1 MTILGMHAQF
11 DLEVDRISSGN
22 HPDFNKREKDDYIN
36 KAIWILVK
44 EHYDRESQLDL
55 FYDIARKK
63 INLSK
68 LKEFKVIG
76 NKLRKNQLYS

>member
-44 EHYDRESQLDL
+44 
-55 FYDIARKK
+55 
-63 INLSK
+63 
-68 LKEFKVIG
+68 
-76 NKLRKNQLYS
+76 